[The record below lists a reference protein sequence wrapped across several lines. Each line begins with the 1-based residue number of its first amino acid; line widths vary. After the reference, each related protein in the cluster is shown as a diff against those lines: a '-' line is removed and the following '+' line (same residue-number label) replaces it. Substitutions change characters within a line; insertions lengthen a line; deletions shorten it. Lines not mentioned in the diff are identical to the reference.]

1 MSMDPDRLTGLLRQG
16 PPDEAAYDLP
26 PLGVV
31 APLAGR
37 VRQSAVR
44 LHAAPR
50 ERRVSRAW
58 GSVVMLGLAAVVIVG
73 SATVLVI
80 GAGPVTLNTVRPSLD
95 ASQPIDRK
103 SGQPTIPPV
112 DASFTADGWPVSIPR
127 IYGESTAGTVGPD
140 GSLYVAG
147 PKIAA
152 AIDPTGHLRPGW
164 PIKTPIDRPVHMPV
178 IAPDGSILVA
188 NDSAVVDI
196 DQSGEVRPGWP
207 LTFTDGMRGPFVGPN
222 GSTVIV
228 ATLPSGRSELIG
240 LSLASPTPKAW
251 TSPVPGSL
259 ADTPQYL
266 PDGTIVLPLD
276 RGPGQADGTVTLV
289 AFRTDRSSPS
299 LWSSSGWSAMAP
311 SPTGELAVWS
321 YALAPNASLPAVRA
335 THLALLGS
343 DGRALPG
350 WPRVFD
356 GPMSAPAFS
365 TDGTLFMVSGSA
377 DHRSTATLLAI
388 DRAGQTKPGWPARLP
403 TGCDGLSAVFHTT
416 DLIVAQTPGVSADGR
431 VFLPCVLASGVS
443 IWAFD
448 ADGLRAPGWPYGLA
462 AGTTLA
468 LIGGPLV
475 GGDGLVYLNILGP
488 DGSSVVAIPRDGA
501 PSGGWTHGLASVV
514 LDWTPLSSGG
524 LVAQWED
531 PGSRE
536 MVVTKFTVSG
546 PP

>member
-1 MSMDPDRLTGLLRQG
+1 MSTDPDRLIGLLQQG

-26 PLGVV
+26 PLGD
-31 APLAGR
+31 ALPRAGQ
-37 VRQSAVR
+37 VHPSAVR

-58 GSVVMLGLAAVVIVG
+58 GPAVMLGLAAVLIVG
-73 SATVLVI
+73 SATILLTGV
-80 GAGPVTLNTVRPSLD
+80 GPVTRNTARPSLD
-95 ASQPIDRK
+95 ATQPIDRK

-127 IYGESTAGTVGPD
+127 VYGESTAGTVGPD

-147 PKIAA
+147 PMIAA

-164 PIKTPIDRPVHMPV
+164 PTKTPIDRPVHMPV
-178 IAPDGSILVA
+178 VAPDGSILVA
-188 NDSAVVDI
+188 NDGAVVDI

-207 LTFTDGMRGPFVGPN
+207 LTFPDGMRGPFVGPN

-228 ATLPSGRSELIG
+228 AALPSGQSELIG
-240 LSLASPTPKAW
+240 LSLASPTPRAW
-251 TSPVPGSL
+251 TSPVPGAL
-259 ADTPQYL
+259 ADTPQFL
-266 PDGTIVLPLD
+266 QDGTIVLPLD
-276 RGPGQADGTVTLV
+276 LGSGQADGTVMLA
-289 AFRTDRSSPS
+289 AFRTDRAGPR

-321 YALAPNASLPAVRA
+321 YLLVPPSSTPAVR
-335 THLALLGS
+335 TTRVALLGS
-343 DGRALPG
+343 NGRELPG

-365 TDGTLFMVSGSA
+365 SDGTLYLVSGPA
-377 DHRSTATLLAI
+377 DHHSTATLLAI
-388 DRAGQTKPGWPARLP
+388 DRTGQTKSGWPATLP
-403 TGCDGLSAVFHTT
+403 SGCDGLSAVFHTT
-416 DLIVAQTPGVSADGR
+416 DLIVAQAPGVSPDGR
-431 VFLPCVLASGVS
+431 VFLPCVLASGTS

-448 ADGLRAPGWPYGLA
+448 RDGRRAPGWPYALA

-475 GGDGLVYLNILGP
+475 GRDGLVYLNILGP
-488 DGSSVVAIPRDGA
+488 DGSSVVAIPGDGGTL
-501 PSGGWTHGLASVV
+501 GGWTHGLTSVV

-524 LVAQWED
+524 LAVQWED

-536 MVVTKFTVSG
+536 MVVTKVRVSG
-546 PP
+546 LP